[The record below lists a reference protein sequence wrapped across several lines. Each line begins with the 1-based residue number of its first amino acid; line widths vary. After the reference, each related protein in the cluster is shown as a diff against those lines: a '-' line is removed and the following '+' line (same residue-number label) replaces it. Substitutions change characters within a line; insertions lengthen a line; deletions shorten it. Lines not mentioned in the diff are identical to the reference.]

1 MSADEYEPRLSKPD
15 PALDSVREEGKVRGP
30 ASGSDSSDDSDG
42 YEPPEEGEE
51 FRFSPPPMDG
61 RVFHFME
68 KEWNKQCELDPSA
81 YPYDFPPRDLPQE
94 EDPRALGEKGFWYQ
108 LGILLR
114 VVDRDPVEMKPLR
127 VVHHVENRRERR
139 KFIVDLAQ
147 AFLKL
152 AAPSHQIIKQLDVAA
167 RALDIGVEVVHIP
180 TLIMLTLG
188 DGHDAPKQTRFI
200 RENGK
205 IALSPLEQVH
215 TTVRLVSHDEI
226 SCVRGSEMLKDIMRS
241 KPIYNTWERCLLSFL
256 SASIICGTAFGGSPI
271 DLGLGGLCSATLTF
285 ASLRGKETVLDN
297 VFEITMAMLVSFV
310 ARGLSSIRGTIFCYS
325 AISSSGIVSILPG
338 FMILTSA
345 LELFSQNLLCGSSRL
360 VYALIYSFILAF
372 SLTIGSDFYF
382 LLDSAAR
389 RLYDHVNPPIINYA
403 HIALTALNG
412 TWANQTVGGTL
423 AIVNSTVDASQD
435 HIIEGCYR
443 APNWPWWRQPLP
455 WWTVFFLVPL
465 YLALSSLQNLHN
477 WRRKIDWY
485 ITRVTF
491 ATTAGA
497 ITIGLLGNVY
507 SRVFGGSA
515 FTSMVTGVVFL
526 VPSAIANTG
535 GLSQTYVNDVAQY
548 QTGFNLALH
557 MLQVAIGVTI
567 GLSFSQFI
575 VYAFGSKKRTA
586 HFAF

>member
-1 MSADEYEPRLSKPD
+1 MSADEYEPGFSKLD
-15 PALDSVREEGKVRGP
+15 SALDSVREEEGKTRGH

-297 VFEITMAMLVSFV
+297 VFD
-310 ARGLSSIRGTIFCYS
+310 
-325 AISSSGIVSILPG
+325 
-338 FMILTSA
+338 
-345 LELFSQNLLCGSSRL
+345 
-360 VYALIYSFILAF
+360 
-372 SLTIGSDFYF
+372 LTIGSDFYF

-403 HIALTALNG
+403 HISLTALNG

-477 WRRKIDWY
+477 WRRKIDWFVMVLFACVSYAVNTLANKY